1 MRSNISSPAFPAISW
16 CAAAPSSALRS
27 SRSSDNGRGIDPKD
41 HQRIFDLF
49 RRAGTQDKP
58 GQGIG
63 LAHVRALVR
72 RLGGTMSVASELHHG
87 STFTI
92 TLPIN
97 WNISNRNKR
106 QMSNPVTIIMIEDDE
121 GHARLIERN
130 IRRSGVN
137 NEIIPFTNGTEA
149 LNYLFGKD
157 GTGLDHKGNAL
168 LILLDLNLPDTSGID
183 ILKRVKDN
191 KYLKTTPVVVLTT
204 TDDSHEIKR
213 CYELGCNVYITK
225 PVNYESFAN
234 AIRQLGLFFSVIQVP
249 PSRHM
254 TNATPTLLYIDDD
267 AALARLVDRGLTRLG
282 FKVVHAADGQQGL
295 DRLAQGGIDAIALDQ
310 YMPGLDGLETLEQ
323 ILAIPGAP
331 PVVFVTA
338 SQDSAIAVTALKAGA
353 ADYLV
358 KDVQG
363 DFIPLLQ
370 VAVTG
375 ALRQA
380 AIQKAR
386 DEAEAEV
393 HASRDR
399 YAALAAEREVLLR
412 EVNHRV
418 GNSLQIIASLLHLQA
433 NSASQDDVKAAL
445 TNAMGRVAAVAQV
458 HRRLYTSHDLK
469 SVLLNQYLE
478 ALLEDLR
485 RSAEG
490 NRMSR
495 LTLKAEPIE
504 IDPDRAVA
512 IGIIVNELVMNAVK
526 YAYPDGAGPI
536 HVELKATATI
546 SCSRSPTT
554 ASASTSRPTRA
565 PPAWDSASSRRW
577 RPSSKPASSAI
588 PPIAAPGS
596 CCNFAASAPMRRNL
610 RAPPRVDRYP
620 ISCNHGS
627 TITSR
632 PAK

>member
-1 MRSNISSPAFPAISW
+1 
-16 CAAAPSSALRS
+16 
-27 SRSSDNGRGIDPKD
+27 
-41 HQRIFDLF
+41 
-49 RRAGTQDKP
+49 
-58 GQGIG
+58 
-63 LAHVRALVR
+63 
-72 RLGGTMSVASELHHG
+72 
-87 STFTI
+87 
-92 TLPIN
+92 
-97 WNISNRNKR
+97 
-106 QMSNPVTIIMIEDDE
+106 
-121 GHARLIERN
+121 
-130 IRRSGVN
+130 
-137 NEIIPFTNGTEA
+137 
-149 LNYLFGKD
+149 
-157 GTGLDHKGNAL
+157 
-168 LILLDLNLPDTSGID
+168 
-183 ILKRVKDN
+183 
-191 KYLKTTPVVVLTT
+191 
-204 TDDSHEIKR
+204 
-213 CYELGCNVYITK
+213 
-225 PVNYESFAN
+225 
-234 AIRQLGLFFSVIQVP
+234 
-249 PSRHM
+249 M

-282 FKVVHAADGQQGL
+282 FKVVHAPDGEQGL
-295 DRLAQGGIDAIALDQ
+295 ARLAQGGIDVIALDQ
-310 YMPGLDGLETLEQ
+310 YMPGLDGLETLER
-323 ILAIPGAP
+323 IMAIPNAP

-358 KDVQG
+358 KDVQAISFRCCRSPSTARCG
-363 DFIPLLQ
+363 RPSC
-370 VAVTG
+370 
-375 ALRQA
+375 RQ
-380 AIQKAR
+380 AR

-433 NSASQDDVKAAL
+433 SSAAQDDVKAAL

-536 HVELKATATI
+536 HVELKAEGDDLVLSIADDGVGLNVKTDP
-546 SCSRSPTT
+546 RSTGMGQRIVSAMAAKLDANVERDPTHAARGYRAAVRPCPGNDVEIGQRCGGQGRVLT
-554 ASASTSRPTRA
+554 RSGQSALSGRPSLVHFACTKAPSKTSMQERWQRQLLVSPARRPT
-565 PPAWDSASSRRW
+565 
-577 RPSSKPASSAI
+577 
-588 PPIAAPGS
+588 
-596 CCNFAASAPMRRNL
+596 
-610 RAPPRVDRYP
+610 VQ
-620 ISCNHGS
+620 
-627 TITSR
+627 
-632 PAK
+632 